1 MMPHKTSFPKAATD
15 NDARG
20 LMALFTGVAD
30 RWQLSVEERCTLL
43 GDVARSTHYEWTGKN
58 PPKTLTTDQR
68 TRIALLVAIDLQL
81 HAFYGL
87 HSANARTHVRRTGTA
102 PSGHGTALAV
112 MLAGPGYIGIEKV
125 REHVEGLNGGSA
137 TITLSPEDWAQ
148 LAQ

>member
-1 MMPHKTSFPKAATD
+1 MPHQTSFPKAATD
-15 NDARG
+15 HDARG
-20 LMALFTGVAD
+20 LMALFTSVAD

-87 HSANARTHVRRTGTA
+87 HSANARTHIRRPGTA

-125 REHVEGLNGGSA
+125 REHVDGLNGGSVTA
-137 TITLSPEDWAQ
+137 TLSPEDWAQ